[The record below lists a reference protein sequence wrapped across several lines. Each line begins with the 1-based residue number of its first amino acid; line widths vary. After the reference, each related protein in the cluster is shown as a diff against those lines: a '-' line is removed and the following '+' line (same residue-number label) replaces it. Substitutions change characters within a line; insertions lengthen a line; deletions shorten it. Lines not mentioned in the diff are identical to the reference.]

1 MAKIFAHMRL
11 IAGALALAFI
21 VAAALPAAAQQ
32 PSSVNPTADAVK
44 EQQLLEQFKMI
55 KGLGTIPDVKS
66 YVLEHPAGREWREFR
81 TVTLRWIGGI
91 FLIGMLALLTIYY
104 SWHGTMRIEAGRS
117 GRTIVRFNI
126 LDRFVHWLTA
136 VSFVIL
142 GITGLNITFGRS
154 LILPWLGAPAF
165 SEWSE
170 WAKFSHNYV
179 SFAFT
184 VGVVLMFLIWV
195 GRNLPSYN
203 DVVWFK
209 NGGGMFG
216 GKEPPAEKFNGG
228 EKLIFWISMGGGG
241 LVIASG
247 FVLVVP
253 VLRHDSREH
262 GTGRDRAQRSR
273 GALRLRYVRPHL
285 HGHHRRG
292 RCLRGDGPRHGG
304 RELGQGAPQPL
315 VRRGNAGRRRPGPG
329 HAARRIDGSL
339 SPRQKTPGLAAGRF
353 AIRRPCVSS
362 VSPAGVGR
370 EKPR

>member
-209 NGGGMFG
+209 SGGGMFG

-247 FVLVVP
+247 FVLLFPFYGTTVANMELAEIVHSVVA
-253 VLRHDSREH
+253 VLYVSAMFVHIYM
-262 GTGRDRAQRSR
+262 GTIGVE
-273 GALRLRYVRPHL
+273 GAF
-285 HGHHRRG
+285 
-292 RCLRGDGPRHGG
+292 
-304 RELGQGAPQPL
+304 EAMGQGTVDVNWAKERHSLWYEEEMQAAAAPGQ
-315 VRRGNAGRRRPGPG
+315 AMRP
-329 HAARRIDGSL
+329 A
-339 SPRQKTPGLAAGRF
+339 
-353 AIRRPCVSS
+353 
-362 VSPAGVGR
+362 
-370 EKPR
+370 E